1 MSSKSILITGASG
14 LIGMRLTQLLLDQE
28 YSVAHLSRN
37 HQRSKARIYLWDINK
52 KQIDPHA
59 FDGIDTIIH
68 LAGAGIADKPW
79 TDERKWEIL
88 KSRTQ
93 STKLLFEEL
102 QKRKHSVTT
111 FISASAIGYY
121 GFDDNEKLY
130 KENDESGTDF
140 LANVVRQWEAEIDRI
155 AELNIRVV
163 KIRIGIVLDANQG
176 ALKELV
182 KPVKYYAGAPLGT
195 GDQYVSWI
203 HLDDLVAIFMKALQD
218 ETMQGAY
225 NGVAPNPVTNRELTK
240 AIATQLKKPLFLPA
254 VPEFVLKLLLGEMA
268 SLVLKGNKVSSEKVQ
283 QAGFEFQYER
293 IEKALENLLPGKI

>member
-1 MSSKSILITGASG
+1 LSSKNILITGASG
-14 LIGMRLTQLLLDQE
+14 LIGTRLTQLLLDQG
-28 YSVAHLSRN
+28 YQVAHLSRN

-59 FDGIDTIIH
+59 FEGIDTIIH

-88 KSRTQ
+88 KSRTE

-102 QKRKHSVTT
+102 RNHKHSVKT

-121 GFDDNEKLY
+121 GFEDYEKLH

-155 AELNIRVV
+155 TELNIRVV

-203 HLDDLVAIFMKALQD
+203 HLEDLVAIFMKAIQD

-225 NGVAPNPVTNRELTK
+225 NGVAPHPVTNRELTK
-240 AIATQLKKPLFLPA
+240 AIATQLGKPLFLPA
-254 VPEFVLKLLLGEMA
+254 VPEFVLKVLLGEMA
-268 SLVLKGNKVSSEKVQ
+268 NLVLKGNKVSSEKIQ
-283 QAGFEFQYER
+283 QAGFKFQYENV
-293 IEKALENLLPGKI
+293 EKALANLLPKKI